1 MKNVNI
7 GEPKEKTFERRRL
20 VSFGERY
27 MSLETLE

>member
-7 GEPKEKTFERRRL
+7 GEPKEKTFERRL